1 MTVKS
6 DAPPAALTGGG
17 PNVAGA
23 EKWASI
29 LGGGALATI
38 GLRKGG
44 PLGLVAA
51 LAGGALLA
59 RGVSGRCAVKRALVS
74 DRPAEREVADAK
86 GWATAALVQKSVSI
100 LKDREELYRY
110 WRDFSNLA
118 SFMENIERIDVRD
131 DKHSHWVV
139 KAPAGRTVEWDA
151 VVVEDEPGHRIGW
164 ASAEG
169 ASVKNAGVVEFKDA
183 TQGRGTEVHAH
194 IIYEPPGGEIGRVI
208 ATLFQKEPGQQAHRD
223 LRRFKMLMET
233 GEVATTKAPD
243 AAPRFKKGG
252 FAQA

>member
-6 DAPPAALTGGG
+6 DAPPATLTGHGL
-17 PNVAGA
+17 NVAGA

-29 LGGGALATI
+29 LGGGTLATL
-38 GLRKGG
+38 GARKGG
-44 PLGLVAA
+44 VFGLMVA
-51 LAGGALLA
+51 LTGGALLA
-59 RGVSGRCAVKRALVS
+59 RGVSGRCPAKRALMP
-74 DRPAEREVADAK
+74 DRPAEHEVARAK
-86 GWATAALVQKSVSI
+86 GWNSAALVQKSVSI
-100 LKDREELYRY
+100 LKPREELYRY

-118 SFMENIERIDVRD
+118 TFMENIDRIDVKD

-151 VVVEDEPGHRIGW
+151 VVVEDEPGRRIGW

-194 IIYEPPGGEIGRVI
+194 IIYEPPGGDLGRVL
-208 ATLFQKEPGQQAHRD
+208 ATLLQKEPGQQAHRD

-233 GEVATTKAPD
+233 GEVATTQAPD